1 MYYHINFIIESV
13 TNAETVVKADTEND
27 AVKQLYAHW
36 NKIKLPIEIID
47 IRESKYLA
55 IDE

>member
-27 AVKQLYAHW
+27 AVEQLYAHW
-36 NKIKLPIEIID
+36 NKIKLPIEIVD

-55 IDE
+55 VDE